1 MLDLAL
7 RTRLIIELER
17 EAHPGK
23 CAQKKNGDCTMDK
36 TYTIGELARIAGVS
50 TKTLRIYE
58 KKGLLCAERNQENR
72 YRIYTEDA
80 VRELEKIQLM
90 KYLGFSL
97 EQIEAF
103 LRSFEHVSR
112 EEMLLTQK
120 RMLERKRTQL
130 DSVIA
135 CVDRAVSECKN
146 NEMDQ
151 NAFLHSL
158 SGIVKN
164 QKADELVWRL
174 GQHSDEPRGWSRFVF
189 EQAQLTDGMCVMDA
203 GGGYGNLWRYNADRL
218 PKNTRV
224 SYVDKHNTHADG
236 FCSHVQEQVAD
247 GLISPEMFCFVW
259 DDLEQ
264 MEFGK
269 RYDRI
274 FFNHVAHFIQDRL
287 SLYRK
292 FADALSDNGS
302 FICTWGGYLLYEN
315 IQKLL
320 SGFQENCSAA
330 DALYNKVVSKL
341 EDREKELHEVF
352 GSVERRE
359 YLTTLEFNAA
369 DEYMEYLLQM
379 CKPAETVLEPRRA
392 EFLQFLENRK
402 DADGKLRL
410 ERDTYL
416 FCCRREK

>member
-1 MLDLAL
+1 
-7 RTRLIIELER
+7 
-17 EAHPGK
+17 
-23 CAQKKNGDCTMDK
+23 MDK

-72 YRIYTEDA
+72 YRIYTEDD

-97 EQIEAF
+97 EQIEGF

-135 CVDRAVSECKN
+135 CVDKAVLECKN
-146 NEMDQ
+146 NEMDR
-151 NAFLHSL
+151 NTFLHSL

-189 EQAQLTDGMCVMDA
+189 EQAELADGMCIMDA

-218 PKNTRV
+218 PKNIQV

-236 FCSHVQEQVAD
+236 FCGHVQEQVAD
-247 GLISPEMFCFVW
+247 GVIPPEMFCFVW

-292 FADALSDNGS
+292 FADALSDNGR

-315 IQKLL
+315 IQKLIKE
-320 SGFQENCSAA
+320 FQADCSVA
-330 DALYNKVVSKL
+330 DELYNKVVNKL
-341 EDREKELHEVF
+341 QDREVELRDIF
-352 GSVERRE
+352 RTVECRE
-359 YLTTLEFNAA
+359 YLTTLEFNTA

-392 EFLQFLENRK
+392 EFLQFLEQRK
-402 DADGKLRL
+402 DVDGKLRL

-416 FCCRREK
+416 FYCGKGNESCHHE